1 MTGRLYR
8 SRSDRMLFGVSGGL
22 AEQLDVDPTFVRL
35 GWIALGFI
43 TAGVAILAYIVLAI
57 VVPEESAEAGNGAA
71 VSEDDTE
78 GESAPSGRAASRGP
92 RRERGI
98 GVVVGGLLIVLGVM
112 FLGVNL
118 DLFAWIDWG
127 IVWPVVLIL
136 LGLLL
141 IARRYRSG

>member
-8 SRSDRMLFGVSGGL
+8 SSSDRMLFGVSGGL

-57 VVPEESAEAGNGAA
+57 VVPEESAEAGSGAA
-71 VSEDDTE
+71 GSEDDTE
-78 GESAPSGRAASRGP
+78 GEAVRSDGGGSPGP
-92 RRERGI
+92 RRERGF

>member
-8 SRSDRMLFGVSGGL
+8 SSSDRMLFGVSGGL

-71 VSEDDTE
+71 GSEDDTE
-78 GESAPSGRAASRGP
+78 GESAPSGPAASPGP
-92 RRERGI
+92 RRERGF

-118 DLFAWIDWG
+118 NLFAWIDWG

-136 LGLLL
+136 LGVLLV
-141 IARRYRSG
+141 ARRYRGG

>member
-1 MTGRLYR
+1 
-8 SRSDRMLFGVSGGL
+8 MLFGVSGGL

-57 VVPEESAEAGNGAA
+57 VVPEESAEAGSGAA
-71 VSEDDTE
+71 GSEDDTE
-78 GESAPSGRAASRGP
+78 GEAARSDGADSPGP
-92 RRERGI
+92 RRERGF

>member
-1 MTGRLYR
+1 MTGRLFR

-22 AEQLDVDPTFVRL
+22 ADQLDVDPTFVRL

-43 TAGVAILAYIVLAI
+43 TAGVAILAYVVLAI
-57 VVPEESAEAGNGAA
+57 VVPEESAEAGSGAA
-71 VSEDDTE
+71 GSDEDTE
-78 GESAPSGRAASRGP
+78 VEASRPDGSNSSGRRRG
-92 RRERGI
+92 RGF
-98 GVVVGGLLIVLGVM
+98 GMVVGALLIVLGVL

-127 IVWPVVLIL
+127 IIWPVVLIL
-136 LGLLL
+136 LGVLL